1 MEISQE
7 QTKPTGLSNA
17 DSSIITYQEESAA
30 RVTVLHLD
38 LSEPL
43 ECSGN
48 SACLRLVGTFTGRTL
63 SIPVRTQATLNRVL
77 GTHVKHQARILLA
90 IR

>member
-7 QTKPTGLSNA
+7 QMKTGGSNTT

-30 RVTVLHLD
+30 RVTVLLLD

-48 SACLRLVGTFTGRTL
+48 SACLRFV
-63 SIPVRTQATLNRVL
+63 
-77 GTHVKHQARILLA
+77 
-90 IR
+90 